1 MLTPRIAAAERS
13 VVVSYSDWLDRI
25 LMEEQYKDIII
36 DALREKID
44 SLEYSKWKV
53 SFEGFRYAGDFDDF
67 ERQLLETKAALIWF
81 QVITNGKT
89 ESKTL

>member
-1 MLTPRIAAAERS
+1 
-13 VVVSYSDWLDRI
+13 
-25 LMEEQYKDIII
+25 MEEQYKDIII

-44 SLEYSKWKV
+44 SLEYSEWKASV
-53 SFEGFRYAGDFDDF
+53 EDFQYADSF

-89 ESKTL
+89 ESKTLWTKNDI

>member
-1 MLTPRIAAAERS
+1 
-13 VVVSYSDWLDRI
+13 
-25 LMEEQYKDIII
+25 MEEQYKDIII

-53 SFEGFRYAGDFDDF
+53 SYFDDF

-89 ESKTL
+89 ESKTLWTKNDI